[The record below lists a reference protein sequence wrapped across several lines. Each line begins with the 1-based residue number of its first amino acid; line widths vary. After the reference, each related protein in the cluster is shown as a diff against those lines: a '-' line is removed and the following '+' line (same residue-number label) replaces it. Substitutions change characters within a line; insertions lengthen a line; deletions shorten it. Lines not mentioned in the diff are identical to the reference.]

1 MVGRAIAA
9 GLLGLLFMLFVAFD
23 LVLFGVVPL
32 NSVLVT
38 ILPAVGLVLGVIF
51 GILAGKRQR
60 ELVAVAVTPAAP
72 APLPPPDVY
81 QNGNPV

>member
-9 GLLGLLFMLFVAFD
+9 GVLGLLFMLFVAFD

-38 ILPAVGLVLGVIF
+38 ILPAVGLVLGVVF
-51 GILAGKRQR
+51 GVIAGKRQR
-60 ELVAVAVTPAAP
+60 RIVAVAPVGG
-72 APLPPPDVY
+72 APLPPPDAF

>member
-32 NSVLVT
+32 NSVLVS

-60 ELVAVAVTPAAP
+60 ELVAVAAVPAGG

>member
-9 GLLGLLFMLFVAFD
+9 GLLGLLFMMFVAFD

-60 ELVAVAVTPAAP
+60 EFVAVAVTPAAP
-72 APLPPPDVY
+72 PPLPPPDVY